1 MNRVRPCLLA
11 AVDLDR
17 RAAGVI
23 RRAARLA
30 QSADLA
36 LVVVHVVEHET
47 GFESDHVPF
56 LSPAQ
61 LRGAMAQ
68 TAHERLQRLLQKLN
82 LPQAECV
89 VRAGALREELAD
101 LVQQRR
107 ARYVVTGPLKWG
119 AISRLATLAADARL
133 QEVGCDVL
141 HAGDDDHWSMRLAR
155 WWSGVRASQP

>member
-1 MNRVRPCLLA
+1 MNTVRPCLVA

-23 RRAARLA
+23 RCAARLA

-36 LVVVHVVEHET
+36 LVVVHVVGHET

-68 TAHERLQRLLQKLN
+68 TAHERLQRLLQKMK

-89 VRAGALREELAD
+89 VLTGELREALAE

-133 QEVGCDVL
+133 QAAGCDVL
-141 HAGDDDHWSMRLAR
+141 HVGNDDHWNVRLAR
-155 WWSGVRASQP
+155 WWSGVGASPS